1 MNKNIN
7 LIYSSNHSK
16 IIDRIIVNKRFEVI
30 KIINDQIKKYSIDD
44 VLDIGTTAD
53 SENKSSNLIVKNLE
67 NIKYFKSISDQE
79 ITSSFFE
86 KKLKKS
92 ITGNF
97 SKNEINEFASNLVIS
112 NATIEHVGSFSEQ
125 RKMITNIIDLSKK
138 LFIISTP
145 NRFYPIDFHTK
156 LPLIHW
162 LPKFLH
168 RKILNFLGMHFY
180 KKEENLNLL
189 GKSEIKDL
197 LNVKNISYKIDFIRL
212 FFFKSNFI
220 IIGKKIDREI

>member
-1 MNKNIN
+1 MNRDTN
-7 LIYSSNHSK
+7 LIYSSRHSK
-16 IIDRIIVNKRFEVI
+16 IIDRIIVSKRFELV
-30 KIINDQIKKYSIDD
+30 KVINDQIKKYSIDD

-67 NIKYFKSISDQE
+67 NIKHFKSISDQE

-97 SKNEINEFASNLVIS
+97 SEKEINEFSSNLVIS

-125 RKMITNIIDLSKK
+125 KKMISNIINLSKK

-162 LPKFLH
+162 LPKPLH
-168 RKILNFLGMHFY
+168 RKILNFLGLYFY
-180 KKEENLNLL
+180 EKEENLNLL
-189 GKSEIKDL
+189 GKSDIKNL
-197 LNVKNISYKIDFIRL
+197 LNFKNISYEIAFIKL

-220 IIGKKIDREI
+220 IIGKKIDRKI

>member
-112 NATIEHVGSFSEQ
+112 NATIEHVGGALNQ
-125 RKMITNIIDLSKK
+125 KK
-138 LFIISTP
+138 C
-145 NRFYPIDFHTK
+145 
-156 LPLIHW
+156 
-162 LPKFLH
+162 
-168 RKILNFLGMHFY
+168 
-180 KKEENLNLL
+180 
-189 GKSEIKDL
+189 
-197 LNVKNISYKIDFIRL
+197 
-212 FFFKSNFI
+212 
-220 IIGKKIDREI
+220 

>member
-16 IIDRIIVNKRFEVI
+16 IIDRIIVNKRFEVV

-67 NIKYFKSISDQE
+67 NIRYFKSISDQE

-112 NATIEHVGSFSEQ
+112 NATIEHVGNSFQQ
-125 RKMITNIIDLSKK
+125 RKMINNIINLSKK

-145 NRFYPIDFHTK
+145 NRFHPIDFHTK
-156 LPLIHW
+156 IPLIHW
-162 LPKFLH
+162 LPKSIH
-168 RKILNFLGMHFY
+168 RKILNFLGMSFY
-180 KKEENLNLL
+180 GKEENLNLL
-189 GKSEIKDL
+189 GKKEIENL
-197 LNVKNISYKIDFIRL
+197 LNFENITYEIAYIKL
-212 FFFKSNFI
+212 LFFKSNFI
-220 IIGKKIDREI
+220 IIGKKI